1 MPRKQA
7 KWPKMAKIAIKQLQ
21 KCKKLGKNHE
31 KKTDQKSNL
40 KYAPIGSPC
49 SMPPRGPSKSN
60 TICIRKRD
68 HSGSVP

>member
-1 MPRKQA
+1 
-7 KWPKMAKIAIKQLQ
+7 MAKNGQNCHKTATKMQEIGQ
-21 KCKKLGKNHE
+21 KSQ

-40 KYAPIGSPC
+40 KYAPIESPC

-68 HSGSVP
+68 QSGSAP